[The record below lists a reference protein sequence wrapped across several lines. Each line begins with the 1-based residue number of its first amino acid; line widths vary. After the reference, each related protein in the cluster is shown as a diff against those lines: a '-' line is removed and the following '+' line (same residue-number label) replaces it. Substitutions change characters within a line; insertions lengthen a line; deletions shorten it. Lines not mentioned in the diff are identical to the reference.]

1 MVQAES
7 YENRDLLCHRM
18 ASHCCKL
25 AQMLMKKDKDF
36 KGAAK
41 WMNLSLRYLKSSLN
55 PKKEAEEMKITA
67 ELDKLEKQI
76 EEIRRMK
83 QERQDPAT

>member
-7 YENRDLLCHRM
+7 YEDRDLLCRRM
-18 ASHCCKL
+18 ASHFCKL
-25 AQMLMKKDKDF
+25 AQMLMKDKDF

-41 WMNLSLRYLKSSLN
+41 WMNLSLRYLKLSLN
-55 PKKEAEEMKITA
+55 PKKEAEEMKITP
-67 ELDKLEKQI
+67 ELDELEKQI

-83 QERQDPAT
+83 QERQDPVT